1 MNASEMTSGTV
12 YVVSVSGPKM
22 YDVQKH
28 PFMKRAA
35 EDTQLFQIIHINQD
49 QLHYEAYTAAGVLY
63 DAFTLTKRPGMP
75 NELTEQIPPTPER
88 LRPPVLQEEKKASE
102 ALTTEPQTLPHR
114 PNDIFANHCKL
125 KTDTALL
132 CTAM

>member
-1 MNASEMTSGTV
+1 MINTYGRTGLETPIATANLKTGVNASEMTSGTV

-75 NELTEQIPPTPER
+75 NELTEQIPPPPER
-88 LRPPVLQEEKKASE
+88 LRPPVLQEKRK
-102 ALTTEPQTLPHR
+102 PPK
-114 PNDIFANHCKL
+114 P
-125 KTDTALL
+125 
-132 CTAM
+132 